1 LKKLKRGDIA
11 LFFMENGAIIPCI
24 LAKILGITTVKLL
37 PSGIAHSGWQEMPSI
52 SSGLI
57 YGLYVFE
64 NPWFDKIGIYG
75 PNLITEWNLEY
86 IYKKI
91 LIISEHLVD
100 TNEFNIKIEY
110 SSRPNYIAYI
120 GRFSLEKGI
129 CNFLSSLPQIIAV
142 NDEIGIWIIGDG
154 ELKDEVTS
162 YLRRN
167 SSYANIELLPW
178 AEHRMLP
185 AILNTIRLV
194 VIPSYTEG
202 LPNLLLEAM
211 ACGTPAIVSS
221 VGIIPSIIIDD
232 VNGYTLENNRPESIA
247 YTVTKALQKKDMEV
261 IAMKARKTIEDNFAK
276 EVVTKK
282 WEDLLRNLR

>member
-1 LKKLKRGDIA
+1 MK
-11 LFFMENGAIIPCI
+11 
-24 LAKILGITTVKLL
+24 
-37 PSGIAHSGWQEMPSI
+37 
-52 SSGLI
+52 
-57 YGLYVFE
+57 
-64 NPWFDKIGIYG
+64 
-75 PNLITEWNLEY
+75 
-86 IYKKI
+86 
-91 LIISEHLVD
+91 
-100 TNEFNIKIEY
+100 
-110 SSRPNYIAYI
+110 
-120 GRFSLEKGI
+120 
-129 CNFLSSLPQIIAV
+129 
-142 NDEIGIWIIGDG
+142 
-154 ELKDEVTS
+154 
-162 YLRRN
+162 
-167 SSYANIELLPW
+167 LLPW